1 MEDITKATGEL
12 ITSFTDFTTLA
23 PAQREEIAKTATM
36 MKQTF
41 GVANADF
48 AKGIQFST
56 KMMGMG
62 ASDAATFQKK
72 LLRRPKHL
80 VVLRKNFLLSL
91 RRWAHN

>member
-41 GVANADF
+41 ELQMRTLPKVYSF
-48 AKGIQFST
+48 L
-56 KMMGMG
+56 
-62 ASDAATFQKK
+62 QK
-72 LLRRPKHL
+72 
-80 VVLRKNFLLSL
+80 
-91 RRWAHN
+91 